1 MSVRALKQLISL
13 TALVMRLIFNCAI
26 NLFNCALIM
35 VLTHALFVTFVS
47 LFVLH
52 LQFGLRPEIR

>member
-1 MSVRALKQLISL
+1 
-13 TALVMRLIFNCAI
+13 
-26 NLFNCALIM
+26 M

-52 LQFGLRPEIR
+52 LQFGLRPEIRWKNWSKYEINLNKCIRDDTESPRSLPDAAA